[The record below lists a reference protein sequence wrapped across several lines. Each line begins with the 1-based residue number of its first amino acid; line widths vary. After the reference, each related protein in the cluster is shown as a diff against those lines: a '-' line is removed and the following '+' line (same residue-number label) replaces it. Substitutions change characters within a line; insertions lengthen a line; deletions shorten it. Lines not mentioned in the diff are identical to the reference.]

1 MNTEQLRKFLIDNQG
16 ETRAWLAK
24 ETGRSTRCINEHQ
37 TRLRNEGK
45 IPPAT
50 GQGVKKTVDETKK
63 KGVEIRQDGAII
75 INWTNQTIITDLGE
89 WDNFVCSFST
99 HNAIQRMYSNEFGGK
114 GATQSEIARR
124 FDFPHAKAFALY
136 AKIHGYTKSDLG
148 QSDIEFEMGLT
159 PEKAVEENL
168 QALKRRAFKLTE
180 QKKWK
185 LTQEDADKW
194 NNFEHSTLYPMMDA
208 ISSNLPNFK
217 YKPVK
222 VAVQK
227 SKDIAVVGISD
238 LHYMKQCFDDN
249 GNDTYNREI
258 TVRVLNEANA
268 SLIAKMKRYGTP
280 AKFIIPAGTDNL
292 HVDGITHTTTAGTPQ
307 ARQTTGDWE
316 VHIKNYVELFM
327 QMVEQYARIAP
338 VELIVMPGNHD
349 YQTSR
354 MLGVLLEMTYK
365 SHPRITVVHKPTAV
379 RIYRQNGS
387 ACLIFAHGEGESLAK
402 QDRSIHSKYLAEA
415 RAQGINLQEIKTI
428 VYYHGH
434 VHTYEAKD
442 LSGITRVAFPS
453 LATEDQWHKMAG
465 YVGNTNGALIDLV
478 SPVNG
483 RSAMFFS

>member
-1 MNTEQLRKFLIDNQG
+1 MTKQTMRDFLIENQG
-16 ETRAWLAK
+16 KSRAELAK
-24 ETGRSTRCINEHQ
+24 MWGCTARTINEHQ
-37 TRLRNEGK
+37 SRLRAEGVLPK
-45 IPPAT
+45 AV
-50 GQGVKKTVDETKK
+50 GQGVKKVIEEKK
-63 KGVEIRQDGAII
+63 SGVEVRQDGAII

-89 WDNFVCSFST
+89 WDNYVCSFST
-99 HNAIQRMYSNEFGGK
+99 HNSIQRMYSNEFGGK

-136 AKIHGYTKSDLG
+136 AKLHGYTKSDLG
-148 QSDIEFEMGLT
+148 QTDIEFEMGLT
-159 PEKAVEENL
+159 PEQAAEENL

-185 LTQEDADKW
+185 QTQEDADKW

-208 ISSNLPNFK
+208 IAANLPTFK
-217 YKPVK
+217 YKPFK
-222 VAVQK
+222 ASVAK
-227 SKDIAVVGISD
+227 GNDIAVVGISD

-249 GNDTYNREI
+249 GNDSYNREI
-258 TVRVLNEANA
+258 TVKVLNEANA

-280 AKFIIPAGTDNL
+280 TKFVIPAGTDNL
-292 HVDGITHTTTAGTPQ
+292 HVDGIGHTTTAGTPQ

-327 QMVEQYARIAP
+327 QMVEQYAQVAP

-365 SHPRITVVHKPTAV
+365 SHPRIKVIHKPTAV
-379 RIYRQNGS
+379 RIYRQYGS
-387 ACLIFAHGEGESLAK
+387 TCLIFAHGEGESLAK
-402 QDRSIHSKYLAEA
+402 QDRTIHSKYMAEA
-415 RAQGINLQEIKTI
+415 KAQGINLQEVENI

-434 VHTYEAKD
+434 VHTYETKD
-442 LSGITRVAFPS
+442 NSGIVRVAFPS

-465 YVGNTNGALIDLV
+465 YVGNKQGALIDVV
-478 SPVNG
+478 SMTSG
-483 RSAMFFS
+483 RSAMFYS